1 MVQWLGVFHSIDC
14 SISALKL
21 YKDISKKMKPSNRVQ
36 KFLFDL
42 VLLLFKVWPRS
53 SDIVW
58 PFWSQSVHSI
68 LNSYVPLKLIVPRN
82 KYKVI
87 SSLKDPP
94 LYKLQL
100 MLTRLYPQKKK
111 KNKKIVPR
119 HRYKVNNPLKD
130 PPLYIDIVLNYSFL
144 IVSLYLTMNEIACRV
159 YNMGNYHRASL

>member
-1 MVQWLGVFHSIDC
+1 MKYSNSFKTLQSLTDIKNEGSPVFTNTGVLVQWLGVFHSIHC

-100 MLTRLYPQKKK
+100 MLTR
-111 KNKKIVPR
+111 
-119 HRYKVNNPLKD
+119 
-130 PPLYIDIVLNYSFL
+130 F
-144 IVSLYLTMNEIACRV
+144 
-159 YNMGNYHRASL
+159 